1 LYKFTDSDKS
11 ASVNT
16 KKKKKIDSND
26 TLSGDSCL
34 NGDLSVFDMSF
45 PKSFEPE
52 FATSIFELG
61 LKHSSPK
68 VLMSLMPLYTNLH
81 SEHLK
86 SHLQKY
92 RIHHER
98 SKDEFLAFYN
108 EYMRDTFQQWEDS
121 KGWERKGC
129 GHNENKLVEKQSTI
143 PLIDITTAANS
154 IQNTDKM
161 SASRSS
167 SSSSSSASAGYT
179 HQVDP
184 QTSQPVAKKTKSLSG
199 YKNIVLQ
206 ASQLVS
212 EWQNLYEGVVVDTG
226 SMNPYGNQTGAF
238 KNDPPGKGV
247 KGSKSGKQVP

>member
-1 LYKFTDSDKS
+1 MSSLNAD
-11 ASVNT
+11 
-16 KKKKKIDSND
+16 
-26 TLSGDSCL
+26 LSG
-34 NGDLSVFDMSF
+34 FDMSF
-45 PKSFEPE
+45 PKCFEPE

-121 KGWERKGC
+121 KGWEKKVFN
-129 GHNENKLVEKQSTI
+129 NENMLVEKQSTV

-154 IQNTDKM
+154 IQNTDKI
-161 SASRSS
+161 SVSRSS
-167 SSSSSSASAGYT
+167 SSSSSSSSAGMNQAN
-179 HQVDP
+179 HQIP
-184 QTSQPVAKKTKSLSG
+184 QPIAKKTKNLSG
-199 YKNIVLQ
+199 YKNIVSQ

-212 EWQNLYEGVVVDTG
+212 EWQNLYEGVLVDTQG
-226 SMNPYGNQTGAF
+226 SIGLYGNQLGSS

-247 KGSKSGKQVP
+247 RGSKGGRQVRLFTHISL

>member
-1 LYKFTDSDKS
+1 
-11 ASVNT
+11 
-16 KKKKKIDSND
+16 
-26 TLSGDSCL
+26 
-34 NGDLSVFDMSF
+34 MSF
-45 PKSFEPE
+45 PKDFEPE

-129 GHNENKLVEKQSTI
+129 ENSENMLAERPSAV

-154 IQNTDKM
+154 IRNTDKI
-161 SASRSS
+161 SASS
-167 SSSSSSASAGYT
+167 SSSSSSAGYT
-179 HQVDP
+179 NHADSQI
-184 QTSQPVAKKTKSLSG
+184 TQPVAKKTKSLSG

-247 KGSKSGKQVP
+247 KGSKSGKQVRLNTNIHTYT